1 MLFISWTKIFK
12 LKLVGF
18 SHLYFILKLK
28 MINSVSA
35 DVQEKIKLTDS
46 EKDEVNNFNR
56 FKILYFSLIRL
67 IKSISL
73 IQ

>member
-1 MLFISWTKIFK
+1 MLFIGWTKILK

-28 MINSVSA
+28 MIDSVSA
-35 DVQEKIKLTDS
+35 NVQEKIKLTDNV
-46 EKDEVNNFNR
+46 KDEVNNFNR
-56 FKILYFSLIRL
+56 FIILYFSLISFV
-67 IKSISL
+67 KSIFL